1 MVIGQEIA
9 SAPIQIAVQFEQDAP
24 TSSWGWYTLK
34 IQAQGSHIMVWFDG
48 EKLIQITDR
57 TFMRSGQVGFIT
69 HADSV
74 ALFDDF
80 SVKVGEQAD
89 FRK

>member
-1 MVIGQEIA
+1 
-9 SAPIQIAVQFEQDAP
+9 
-24 TSSWGWYTLK
+24 
-34 IQAQGSHIMVWFDG
+34 
-48 EKLIQITDR
+48 
-57 TFMRSGQVGFIT
+57 MRSGQVGFIT